1 MKRQIVKNVLLRV
14 LLRESRVSKFES
26 LVTSGKM
33 TQEQFDL
40 VWDDQR
46 RSWKPPFND
55 DQFRKIL
62 FNSYDQG
69 QDHEIEY
76 FLEKE
81 LEIKQKIINPMR
93 QNRMT
98 LPVVEIPGVS
108 VIDLNPRIQPNFLLT
123 IDECTA
129 YIEAALETN
138 SKAKK
143 LKEILYNG
151 LKKRDTT
158 HFEVIHKDQNV
169 IIVYPKTYLGSIA
182 TARMGPDL
190 KYYTPGGVI
199 GAMNWCTSIASGN
212 NMFLNYH
219 RRLNLHMYYITKIG
233 SNFSKED
240 PYRKACVSMLKKYGR
255 VNLADQ
261 GGATVNGNNKSIKE
275 KDIVGAYGQSIFDI
289 ILNDASQAAR
299 EEIDEKEYYKS
310 ITLGQFKTLEAA
322 ATRSDDENLSVS
334 LFLREV
340 NSIVYHTEKIE
351 LLRYIA
357 EFKEYYKNS
366 NSRTI
371 FGICL
376 SAIKRNLFSK
386 KEKVF
391 LIEDILE
398 ERKKRYNE
406 DHRGSGALF
415 SEIKDIYESLDS
427 EIEKRVLFEIISKS
441 GNEDIIKMSPLIA
454 GIDQFPGRDVA
465 VAMFAGGYIG
475 YNTLR
480 SIVRKSPVQYREVL
494 EEIINISKGSS
505 GINPDNHYS
514 FATVGYA
521 AAVIISYLKPNLD
534 LYSIVPKTF
543 INPSTLEGF
552 VTGIKDTGSREVNNG
567 REYVDDDFNLVLP
580 PDPESYGDLI
590 ITKRKA
596 KTLIASAL
604 IEYSRHADGDVPDRL
619 RWMLTSEAMRVQDEY
634 PEIYKTLV
642 EAMYSYKFYNEFIFN
657 LKRSNLKISEIELK
671 NLFEMAKSENYKE
684 IKRLNVS
691 IMSLITKRG
700 LDLSVYVGRSL
711 DDLKAGQNQS
721 NLENIAE
728 RMAFMTQYFLSIRN

>member
-46 RSWKPPFND
+46 RSWKSPFND

-98 LPVVEIPGVS
+98 LPVIEVPGVS
-108 VIDLNPRIQPNFLLT
+108 IIDLNPRIKPNFLLT

-129 YIEAALETN
+129 YIEASLETD
-138 SKAKK
+138 SKSKK
-143 LKEILYNG
+143 LKEILYSG

-158 HFEVIHKDQNV
+158 HFEIIHKDQNV

-219 RRLNLHMYYITKIG
+219 RKLNLHMYYITKIG

-240 PYRKACVSMLKKYGR
+240 PYRKACVSMLKKYGQ

-261 GGATVNGNNKSIKE
+261 GGSTVNGNNNSIKE
-275 KDIVGAYGQSIFDI
+275 EDIVGAYGQSIYDI
-289 ILNDASQAAR
+289 IFKDASHAAR
-299 EEIDEKEYYKS
+299 QEIDEKEYYKS

-322 ATRSDDENLSVS
+322 AIRSEDENLSVS

-340 NSIVYHTEKIE
+340 DRIVQHTEKIE

-357 EFKEYYKNS
+357 EFKEYYRES
-366 NSRTI
+366 RSRTI
-371 FGICL
+371 FGTCL
-376 SAIKRNLFSK
+376 ESIKRNLFSK
-386 KEKVF
+386 TEKIF
-391 LIEDILE
+391 LIEDMLE
-398 ERKKRYNE
+398 ERKKKYNE
-406 DHRGSGALF
+406 DLRGTSQLISG
-415 SEIKDIYESLDS
+415 IKDIYDSLDS
-427 EIEKRVLFEIISKS
+427 DVEKRALFEVISKS
-441 GNEDIIKMSPLIA
+441 GNEDIIKMSPLMV
-454 GIDQFPGRDVA
+454 GIDQFPASDVA
-465 VAMFAGGYIG
+465 VAMFYGGYRG
-475 YNTLR
+475 YNALR
-480 SIVRKSPVQYREVL
+480 EVVREKPLQYREVL
-494 EEIINISKGSS
+494 EEIINIAKGNSET
-505 GINPDNHYS
+505 NPDDYYS
-514 FATVGYA
+514 FSTVGYA
-521 AAVIISYLKPNLD
+521 AAVIVSYLKPNLD
-534 LYSIVPKTF
+534 LYSIIPKTF
-543 INPSTLEGF
+543 INTKTVDGF
-552 VTGIKDTGSREVNNG
+552 VTGIKDTGSREVNYG
-567 REYVDDDFNLVLP
+567 REYVDDDFNLVVP
-580 PDPESYGDLI
+580 PEPEAYGSLM
-590 ITKRKA
+590 ITRRKA
-596 KTLIASAL
+596 NTLIASAL
-604 IEYSRHADGDVPDRL
+604 LEYSRHTDGDVPDRL
-619 RWMLTSEAMRVQDEY
+619 RWMLNSEAMRIKDEY
-634 PEIYKTLV
+634 PEVYVTLV
-642 EAMYSYKFYNEFIFN
+642 EAMYSYKFYNEFIFH
-657 LKRSNLKISEIELK
+657 LKRSNLKISVIELK
-671 NLFEMAKSENYKE
+671 NLFEMAKSENFKD
-684 IKRLNVS
+684 IKKLNVS
-691 IMSLITKRG
+691 IMNLIINRG
-700 LDLSVYVGRSL
+700 LDLSEYLGRSI
-711 DDLKAGQNQS
+711 DDLKPGQNQS
-721 NLENIAE
+721 NFENIAE
-728 RMAFMTQYFLSIRN
+728 RMALMTQYFLSIRN